1 MPHQSDSRQ
10 PDSQR
15 LGDGANQ
22 PDGRRLGGGA
32 NQTGARA
39 YNDRLVLSLIRQSG
53 ALPKA
58 ELARMTGLS
67 AQTLTVIVKR
77 LETEGLLLPTAPIR
91 GRVGQP
97 SVPYALNPRGAFSFG
112 LKIGRRS
119 AEVVLS
125 DFTGA
130 ILERSVLPYRLPT
143 PDLTLAF
150 AETEITRIRAGLSP
164 DEARR
169 IIGVGIAMPFD
180 IWTWKDTT
188 GADASGLDAWRTFDI
203 EGAIAASTGLFVVMA
218 NDATAACAAEMLVS
232 RERPYADFLY
242 IYVGWFIGGGLVL
255 DGSLYPGRR
264 GNSAAIG
271 SIPINGGDG
280 TRQALQIASL
290 STLDEATRRA
300 FRSDAVLRQLLSDQD
315 ESGPLALWLDQSA
328 RAIAQ
333 IVANGSAML
342 DLQAACIDGAF
353 PRAFRDV
360 LIDRTVAAYNRLDRR
375 GLSEI
380 EIVPGSIGEGARS
393 MGAAILPILA
403 RYSRDSGVLLKAM

>member
-1 MPHQSDSRQ
+1 MSMMRSMSGHSEN
-10 PDSQR
+10 
-15 LGDGANQ
+15 L
-22 PDGRRLGGGA
+22 RLGGGA

-39 YNDRLVLSLIRQSG
+39 YNDRLVLSLIRQAG

-77 LETEGLLLPTAPIR
+77 LESEGLLLPTARIR

-97 SVPYALNPRGAFSFG
+97 SVPYALNPGGAYSFG

-130 ILERSVLPYRLPT
+130 ILQRSVLNYRIPT
-143 PDLTLAF
+143 PDRTLAF
-150 AETEITRIRAGLSP
+150 AEAEIARIRGQLP
-164 DEARR
+164 PVQERR

-180 IWTWKDTT
+180 IWNWKDAT
-188 GADASGLDAWRTFDI
+188 GEDTSGLDAWKTVDV
-203 EGAIAASTGLFVVMA
+203 EDAIASATGLFVVMA
-218 NDATAACAAEMLVS
+218 NDATAACAAQLLAS
-232 RERPYADFLY
+232 HERPYADFLY

-255 DGSLYPGRR
+255 EGSLYPGRR

-271 SIPINGGDG
+271 SIPITGPDG

-300 FRSDAVLRQLLSDQD
+300 FRSPQALQRLIRDRD
-315 ESGPLALWLDQSA
+315 EAGPMARWLDQSA
-328 RAIAQ
+328 GVIAR

-342 DLQAACIDGAF
+342 DLQAAYVDGAF
-353 PRAFRDV
+353 PPAFRDV
-360 LIDRTVAAYNRLDRR
+360 LIEKTAEAYARLDRR

-380 EIVPGSIGEGARS
+380 EIVPGSIGEGARA

-403 RYSRDSGVLLKAM
+403 RYSRDSGVLLKAL

>member
-1 MPHQSDSRQ
+1 MNTMRPMRDQ
-10 PDSQR
+10 PD
-15 LGDGANQ
+15 Q
-22 PDGRRLGGGA
+22 PDKQRLGGGA

-39 YNDRLVLSLIRQSG
+39 YNDRLVLSLIRQLG

-77 LETEGLLLPTAPIR
+77 LEMEGLLLPRAPIR

-97 SVPYALNPRGAFSFG
+97 SVPYALNPRGALSFG

-130 ILERSVLPYRLPT
+130 ILERSVLGYRVPT
-143 PDLTLAF
+143 PDLALAF
-150 AETEITRIRAGLSP
+150 AEIEIARMRGGLSP

-180 IWTWKDTT
+180 IWNWKYPTSE
-188 GADASGLDAWRTFDI
+188 DASGLDAWRTFAI
-203 EGAIAASTGLFVVMA
+203 EDAIGTATGLSVIMA
-218 NDATAACAAEMLVS
+218 NDATAACAAEMLIS
-232 RERPYADFLY
+232 KGRPYEDFLY

-255 DGSLYPGRR
+255 EGSLYPGRR

-271 SIPINGGDG
+271 SIPINGVDG

-300 FRSDAVLRQLLSDQD
+300 FRRPKTLQRLLSDRD
-315 ESGPLALWLDQSA
+315 EAGPLAHWLENSA

-353 PRAFRDV
+353 PSTFRDA
-360 LIDRTVAAYNRLDRR
+360 LIRETAQAYSQLDRR

-380 EIVPGSIGEGARS
+380 AIVPGSIGEGARA

-403 RYSRDSGVLLKAM
+403 GYSRDSGVLLKAL

>member
-1 MPHQSDSRQ
+1 MPEQ
-10 PDSQR
+10 PDS
-15 LGDGANQ
+15 
-22 PDGRRLGGGA
+22 RRLGGGA

-58 ELARMTGLS
+58 ELARLTGLS

-97 SVPYALNPRGAFSFG
+97 SVPYALNPRGALSFG

-130 ILERSVLPYRLPT
+130 ILDRSVLPYRVPT
-143 PDLTLAF
+143 PELALTF
-150 AETEITRIRAGLSP
+150 AETEIARMRDGLSP

-180 IWTWKDTT
+180 IWNWKYPT
-188 GADASGLDAWRTFDI
+188 GEDASGLDAWRTFDI
-203 EGAIAASTGLFVVMA
+203 EEAVTTATGLFVVMA

-232 RERPYADFLY
+232 GGQPYADFLY

-255 DGSLYPGRR
+255 QGSLYPGRR

-271 SIPINGGDG
+271 SIPINGRDG
-280 TRQALQIASL
+280 ARQALQIASL

-300 FRSDAVLRQLLSDQD
+300 FRRPETLQRLLSDLD
-315 ESGPLALWLDQSA
+315 GSGPLAHWLDSSA

-333 IVANGSAML
+333 IIANGSAML
-342 DLQAACIDGAF
+342 DLQAAFVDGAF
-353 PRAFRDV
+353 PPVFRDV
-360 LIDRTVAAYNRLDRR
+360 LVRETAEAYGRLDRR

-380 EIVPGSIGEGARS
+380 DILSGSIGERARS

-403 RYSRDSGVLLKAM
+403 RYSRDSGVLLKTL